1 MNNKAVNGMGRNIIL
16 LGVVSFL
23 NDFSS
28 EMMTQ

>member
-1 MNNKAVNGMGRNIIL
+1 MNNKAVRGMGRNIVL
-16 LGVVSFL
+16 LGVASFL

>member
-1 MNNKAVNGMGRNIIL
+1 MNNKAVRGMGRNIFL

-28 EMMTQ
+28 EMMTR